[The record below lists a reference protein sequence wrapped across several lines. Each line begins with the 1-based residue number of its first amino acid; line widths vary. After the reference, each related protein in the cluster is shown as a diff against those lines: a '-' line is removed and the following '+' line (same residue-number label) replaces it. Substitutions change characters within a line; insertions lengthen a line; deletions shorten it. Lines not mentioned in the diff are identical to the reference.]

1 MPEHTVCGYSVGA
14 EGEMRSRDGSFG
26 PLKIPKCTSHLGLGL
41 VVLALGKGPQQA
53 ARDFLSGIQKG
64 VAEYKFIGL
73 LTGIRLENEIE
84 VRPGI
89 NLVPLPNSTRDLPP
103 IFRKFRYLD
112 PEEFLNGTIIVVN
125 CTVSPVYADPESPV
139 MPRDLFQRG
148 QECTDLPDF
157 DVGVFSDAL
166 SLTSDGAIE
175 WVCLWRSINPDEAF
189 VVHGEHLGGHI
200 IDNYALR
207 ERSSVL
213 VNASQVQEAVSLY
226 KTMRSLDDGASQ
238 KLQVPIRRWIK
249 SKTQQP
255 LVDSFIDLGI
265 ALESLYHDPGGGD
278 QQSFRLRL
286 RTALFLRENINDR
299 QAVVKDV
306 NRIYHLRSKAVHE
319 GTVGEDQANKDY
331 KEKAEELCRE
341 SIIRTI
347 HHTQTTGQLPS
358 SPSEK
363 YQLRTNLVA
372 LEPEF
377 S

>member
-1 MPEHTVCGYSVGA
+1 M
-14 EGEMRSRDGSFG
+14 
-26 PLKIPKCTSHLGLGL
+26 
-41 VVLALGKGPQQA
+41 
-53 ARDFLSGIQKG
+53 
-64 VAEYKFIGL
+64 
-73 LTGIRLENEIE
+73 
-84 VRPGI
+84 
-89 NLVPLPNSTRDLPP
+89 
-103 IFRKFRYLD
+103 
-112 PEEFLNGTIIVVN
+112 
-125 CTVSPVYADPESPV
+125 
-139 MPRDLFQRG
+139 
-148 QECTDLPDF
+148 
-157 DVGVFSDAL
+157 
-166 SLTSDGAIE
+166 
-175 WVCLWRSINPDEAF
+175 
-189 VVHGEHLGGHI
+189 
-200 IDNYALR
+200 
-207 ERSSVL
+207 
-213 VNASQVQEAVSLY
+213 
-226 KTMRSLDDGASQ
+226 
-238 KLQVPIRRWIK
+238 
-249 SKTQQP
+249 
-255 LVDSFIDLGI
+255 DSFIDLGI